1 MVSRAHARKV
11 PAYSIYS
18 EKVLLG
24 SMLADPALA
33 KPVADILGNSEAF
46 FRVENARIFDA
57 LIELCNRHSPST
69 TEDLFHALQAHGKV
83 ETLGGEN
90 ALRDLVLD
98 KPKLTDVL
106 EHANTIL
113 SKHKMRNFIDAMS
126 DSLNDA
132 YHSTD
137 GYIAVIKRT
146 RERLAKLESAGE

>member
-18 EKVLLG
+18 EKVVLG
-24 SMLADPALA
+24 SMLADPSLA

-57 LIELCNRHSPST
+57 LIEISNRHSPAT
-69 TEDLFHALQAHGKV
+69 TEDLFHALQAHGKI
-83 ETLGGEN
+83 EALGGEI
-90 ALRDLVLD
+90 ALRDIIID
-98 KPKLTDVL
+98 KPKLADVV
-106 EHANTIL
+106 EHASTIL
-113 SKHKMRNFIDAMS
+113 SKHKMRNLIDAMS

-146 RERLAKLESAGE
+146 QERLAKLESAGE